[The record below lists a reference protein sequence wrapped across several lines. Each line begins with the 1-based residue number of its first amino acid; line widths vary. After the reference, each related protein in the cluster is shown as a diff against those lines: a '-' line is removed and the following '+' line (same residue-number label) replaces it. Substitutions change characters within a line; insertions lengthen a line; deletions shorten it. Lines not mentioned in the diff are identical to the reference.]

1 MVKERA
7 CRAEQPP
14 EHGTLDLSRRRTG
27 ISRHANGG
35 SAVSFAVSDAVSQV
49 LASALDGVS
58 LRQRVIADN
67 IANVDTPGFRA
78 SSVDFET
85 QLKAAIDDGS
95 AAAGVGD
102 VTATTSP
109 TDTPV
114 GANGNNVDL
123 RKETMAAVQS
133 QFQYQILTR
142 AVNERFNL
150 VKTAAGSF

>member
-1 MVKERA
+1 M
-7 CRAEQPP
+7 
-14 EHGTLDLSRRRTG
+14 
-27 ISRHANGG
+27 
-35 SAVSFAVSDAVSQV
+35 SFAVSDAVSQV

-78 SSVDFET
+78 ASVDFET
-85 QLKAAIDDGS
+85 QLKAAISDGTFLDERGEQ
-95 AAAGVGD
+95 GVD
-102 VTATTSP
+102 SVAATTSP

-133 QFQYQILTR
+133 QFQDQILTR
-142 AVNERFNL
+142 AVNERFDL
-150 VKTAAGSF
+150 VKTAAGQF

>member
-1 MVKERA
+1 
-7 CRAEQPP
+7 
-14 EHGTLDLSRRRTG
+14 L
-27 ISRHANGG
+27 
-35 SAVSFAVSDAVSQV
+35 SFAVSDAVSHV

-85 QLKAAIDDGS
+85 ELKAAIDDGS
-95 AAAGVGD
+95 FADGGTSGIA
-102 VTATTSP
+102 ATTMP

-114 GANGNNVDL
+114 GANDNNVDL

-142 AVNERFNL
+142 AVNDRFNL
-150 VKTAAGSF
+150 VKTAI

>member
-1 MVKERA
+1 M
-7 CRAEQPP
+7 P
-14 EHGTLDLSRRRTG
+14 
-27 ISRHANGG
+27 
-35 SAVSFAVSDAVSQV
+35 FAVSDSVSQV

-58 LRQRVIADN
+58 LRQQVVADN

-78 SSVDFET
+78 TSVDFET
-85 QLKAAIDDGS
+85 QLKAAISDGAFTS
-95 AAAGVGD
+95 GLPVDTGI
-102 VTATTSP
+102 ATTP

-142 AVNERFNL
+142 AVTERFNL
-150 VKTAAGSF
+150 VKTAATGM

>member
-1 MVKERA
+1 M
-7 CRAEQPP
+7 
-14 EHGTLDLSRRRTG
+14 
-27 ISRHANGG
+27 
-35 SAVSFAVSDAVSQV
+35 SFAVSDAVSQV

-85 QLKAAIDDGS
+85 QLKAAISDGS
-95 AAAGVGD
+95 FEQGVD
-102 VTATTSP
+102 SVEATTTP
-109 TDTPV
+109 TDTPA

-133 QFQYQILTR
+133 QYQYQILTR
-142 AVNERFNL
+142 AVNDRFNL
-150 VKTAAGSF
+150 IKTATGAF

>member
-1 MVKERA
+1 M
-7 CRAEQPP
+7 P
-14 EHGTLDLSRRRTG
+14 
-27 ISRHANGG
+27 
-35 SAVSFAVSDAVSQV
+35 FAVSDSVSQV

-58 LRQRVIADN
+58 LRQQVIADN

-78 SSVDFET
+78 TSVDFET
-85 QLKAAIDDGS
+85 QLRAAIDDGS
-95 AAAGVGD
+95 FSSGGAVETGIAA
-102 VTATTSP
+102 TP

-142 AVNERFNL
+142 AVTERFNL
-150 VKTAAGSF
+150 VKTAATGM

>member
-1 MVKERA
+1 
-7 CRAEQPP
+7 
-14 EHGTLDLSRRRTG
+14 
-27 ISRHANGG
+27 
-35 SAVSFAVSDAVSQV
+35 VSFAVSDAVSQV

-85 QLKAAIDDGS
+85 ELKAAISDGAFVNGPQGTDS
-95 AAAGVGD
+95 I
-102 VTATTSP
+102 TATTSP

-123 RKETMAAVQS
+123 RKETMAAMQS

-142 AVNERFNL
+142 AVNDRFNMI
-150 VKTAAGSF
+150 KTAAGQF

>member
-1 MVKERA
+1 
-7 CRAEQPP
+7 
-14 EHGTLDLSRRRTG
+14 L
-27 ISRHANGG
+27 
-35 SAVSFAVSDAVSQV
+35 SFAVSDAVSQV

-67 IANVDTPGFRA
+67 IANVDTPGYRA

-85 QLKAAIDDGS
+85 QLKAAISDGTFLNEHGENG
-95 AAAGVGD
+95 GVGSIQ
-102 VTATTSP
+102 ATTSP

-142 AVNERFNL
+142 AVNDRFNL
-150 VKTAAGSF
+150 VKTAAGQF